1 MFSEEHDV
9 SKVSAPPENRNS
21 ADLARFFGIFH
32 VGLKFIGQEYPSV
45 SLLQP
50 SGSSVLGVVSITS
63 NFQSEPRLHEAA
75 RMALPHIFEVTWPDP
90 SKLGVDSKS
99 AALLLNEA
107 RETFAGHL
115 GVRSDEITFL
125 GEPNIGFHLGISGLM
140 SEKNR
145 LIYSAI
151 DRMEVFAIAKN
162 FASEQLQVSGTG
174 QIEFENLT
182 SGDVVA
188 LQLCNR
194 ETGTI
199 QSARPAGSAGL
210 FVDATA
216 SGTRIALPENW
227 STALWDS
234 TSWAGP
240 SGLGVFAL
248 SKKANWRNPLP
259 HLDNRVNPGPTSLP
273 LIVASALAIDSWVAD
288 EKNLAAKIEAINT
301 EICSY
306 IATNIPDADLAPGG
320 AAHLI
325 SASFLYVNAEQL
337 VTALADKGFA
347 VDSGSACNATNMQ
360 PSHVLAALGLLTQ
373 GNIRLTIHHA
383 TSFEEV
389 KDFLQTLAQTVS
401 DLRA

>member
-1 MFSEEHDV
+1 
-9 SKVSAPPENRNS
+9 
-21 ADLARFFGIFH
+21 
-32 VGLKFIGQEYPSV
+32 
-45 SLLQP
+45 
-50 SGSSVLGVVSITS
+50 
-63 NFQSEPRLHEAA
+63 
-75 RMALPHIFEVTWPDP
+75 MALPHIFEVAWPDP

-125 GEPNIGFHLGISGLM
+125 GEANIGFQLGISGLM
-140 SEKNR
+140 SGKNR
-145 LIYSAI
+145 LVYSNI
-151 DRMEVFAIAKN
+151 DRMEVFAVAKEHQ
-162 FASEQLQVSGTG
+162 SEQLQVSSTG
-174 QIEFENLT
+174 QIAYKNLT
-182 SGDVVA
+182 SEDVVA

-199 QSARPAGSAGL
+199 QSARPANCAGI

-240 SGLGVFAL
+240 GGLGVFAL
-248 SKKANWRNPLP
+248 SKRANWSNPLP
-259 HLDNRVNPGPTSLP
+259 HLDNRISPGPTSLP

-288 EKNLAAKIEAINT
+288 EKNLAAKISAINSD
-301 EICSY
+301 IRSF
-306 IATNIPDADLAPGG
+306 IMANIPDADIAPGG
-320 AAHLI
+320 ADHLI

-360 PSHVLAALGLLTQ
+360 PSHVLAAIGLLTQ

-383 TSFEEV
+383 TTFEEI
-389 KDFLQTLAQTVS
+389 KSFLQTLAQTVLE
-401 DLRA
+401 LRA